1 MRSRHDLGLVPAH
14 ALQRRVVA
22 DEVVVEQL
30 SPLLPDVEV
39 EHGIHKAYPVEVAIS
54 GRVTLEPTPDKP
66 VPMPQGNAMLWF
78 ATDIGLVR
86 AYNRLGEGWELSSHT
101 NVAGEE
107 IPF

>member
-1 MRSRHDLGLVPAH
+1 MKAKIELERQITVG
-14 ALQRRVVA
+14 QRI
-22 DEVVVEQL
+22 
-30 SPLLPDVEV
+30 DVEV

-86 AYNRLGEGWELSSHT
+86 AYNRLGEGWELASHT
-101 NVAGEE
+101 NAAGEE